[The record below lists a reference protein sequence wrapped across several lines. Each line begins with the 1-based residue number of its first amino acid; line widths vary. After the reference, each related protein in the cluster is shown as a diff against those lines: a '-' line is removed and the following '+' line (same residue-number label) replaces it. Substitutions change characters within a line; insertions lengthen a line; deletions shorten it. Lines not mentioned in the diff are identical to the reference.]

1 MCIIFCT
8 VKEKNTWNLI
18 LVQNKSVL
26 VRSYSA
32 TWDHPLLARKYI
44 WEMMDIETKAWCK
57 WSWQAMWKTQNKQT
71 KQNQNT
77 HGQCERDFKEKEW
90 PK

>member
-44 WEMMDIETKAWCK
+44 
-57 WSWQAMWKTQNKQT
+57 
-71 KQNQNT
+71 
-77 HGQCERDFKEKEW
+77 
-90 PK
+90 